1 MPSNITDQVRIELVS
16 QLIKDISSV
25 LQKLLKYFNGR
36 GIFTFIIPALL
47 VLSKKFDLDL
57 NDSESVTLSF
67 DSSLPNW

>member
-36 GIFTFIIPALL
+36 GIFTFIIPALS